1 MCIQHL
7 DIVSG
12 MPVENST
19 ESFVISDLQV
29 L

>member
-1 MCIQHL
+1 
-7 DIVSG
+7 